1 MKKFFL
7 SNLLI
12 LITFILAN
20 AQSGRYY
27 MDMGYAQY
35 EKGQYT
41 EAIENYKKAID
52 AEKAI
57 GNNNSVLVKSSYMNM
72 GLAYAKQKKFKEAI
86 SNYNTVLQMDPV
98 EYSKVYGL
106 RGIAKYELNDLSG
119 ALADFDKAISAN
131 PNDAESMYYR
141 GMIKLKQGNK
151 TEACAYFTKGAEL
164 NWPSCKEAKAKNC
177 K

>member
-1 MKKFFL
+1 MKKYFIATILFL
-7 SNLLI
+7 TIIVAKS
-12 LITFILAN
+12 
-20 AQSGRYY
+20 QSGRDY
-27 MDMGYAQY
+27 MNMGYAEY
-35 EKGQYT
+35 EKGKYS

-98 EYSKVYGL
+98 EYSKVYGF

-141 GMIKLKQGNK
+141 GLIKLKQGKK
-151 TEACAYFTKGAEL
+151 TEACADFTKGAEL